1 MDRRPNYRYSG
12 VGGSPGE
19 VKCLTLTIITFNVIF
34 ASCICMGVCFLL
46 ELGGAAYMLTN
57 GIRGSH
63 IENWLRHRFYYLI
76 SVSDYDERSSRI
88 MNIIQEWVGCCGSTG
103 VLDYVRWNK
112 VIPYTCYNPVTGNAW
127 YVDGYG
133 YMGCVRGFTRFL
145 ETKAAWIASVALFLA
160 FFQICCF
167 VAAFYLI
174 RLKRD
179 YQKSQDFLD
188 SR

>member
-34 ASCICMGVCFLL
+34 A
-46 ELGGAAYMLTN
+46 
-57 GIRGSH
+57 
-63 IENWLRHRFYYLI
+63 
-76 SVSDYDERSSRI
+76 
-88 MNIIQEWVGCCGSTG
+88 VGCCGSTG